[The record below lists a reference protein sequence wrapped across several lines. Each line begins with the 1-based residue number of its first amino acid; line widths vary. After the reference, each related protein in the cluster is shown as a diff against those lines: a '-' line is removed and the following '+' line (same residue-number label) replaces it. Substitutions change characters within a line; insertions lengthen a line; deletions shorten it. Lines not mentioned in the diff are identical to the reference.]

1 MNQRRKHHLTMEA
14 VTTISVDLDDLAK
27 KAVDLLMQRLEHGY
41 DNNYPPQRLTAKYR
55 LVVRESTTRR

>member
-1 MNQRRKHHLTMEA
+1 MNQRRKQHLTMEA
-14 VTTISVDLDDLAK
+14 ITTISVDLDDLAK

-41 DNNYPPQRLTAKYR
+41 DNYPPQRLTAKYQ

>member
-1 MNQRRKHHLTMEA
+1 MNQRHKHHLTVKA
-14 VTTISVDLDDLAK
+14 ITTISVDLDDLAK

-41 DNNYPPQRLTAKYR
+41 DNYPPQRLTAKDQ